1 MKPEIKSK
9 VNEAVLFYNRYRSPE
24 FTATLIKIDDRS
36 IHIKFTEPFTS
47 TCGINDWVED
57 FRYLAEDL
65 CLKLKLVE
73 IREDEKPDYRIGIF
87 KVAEEG

>member
-1 MKPEIKSK
+1 MRQS
-9 VNEAVLFYNRYRSPE
+9 FFNRYRSPE
-24 FTATLIKIDDRS
+24 STATLIKIDDKL

-57 FRYLAEDL
+57 LRYLAEVL
-65 CLKLKLVE
+65 CLKLELVE